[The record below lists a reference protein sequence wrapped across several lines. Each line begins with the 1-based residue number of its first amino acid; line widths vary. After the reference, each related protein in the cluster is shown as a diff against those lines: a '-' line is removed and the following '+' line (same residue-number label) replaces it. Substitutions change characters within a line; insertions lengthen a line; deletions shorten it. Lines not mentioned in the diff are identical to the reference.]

1 MIRVSLLAKVG
12 RLGEYPQISSVFQ
25 CVINT
30 FLGARVMEPDWCW
43 SFTENQTI
51 VQAFYLYQSLKYYIF
66 TPPASASCPVQK
78 VLFGPGA
85 P

>member
-1 MIRVSLLAKVG
+1 MIRLSLLAKVG

-30 FLGARVMEPDWCW
+30 FLGARVMEPDWW

-66 TPPASASCPVQK
+66 TPPASASCQVQK

>member
-12 RLGEYPQISSVFQ
+12 RLGKYHQISSVFQ

-43 SFTENQTI
+43 SFTGNQTI
-51 VQAFYLYQSLKYYIF
+51 VQALYLYQSLKYYIF
-66 TPPASASCPVQK
+66 TPPAPVSCPVQK
-78 VLFGPGA
+78 VLVGPGA